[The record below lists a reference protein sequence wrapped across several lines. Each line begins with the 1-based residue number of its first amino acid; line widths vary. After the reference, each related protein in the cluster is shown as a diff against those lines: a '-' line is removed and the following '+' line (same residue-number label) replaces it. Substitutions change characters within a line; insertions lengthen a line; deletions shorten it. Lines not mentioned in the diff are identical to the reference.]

1 MSAKT
6 TSPEELQVGKCYDV
20 TTSRGGESRR
30 VRGRFVGVGGW
41 LWPSTAGADAGEIL
55 TFVVSEPPP
64 HEHML
69 IHAADFVEAIELT
82 A

>member
-1 MSAKT
+1 MSITA

-20 TTSRGGESRR
+20 TTSRGGESKS

-41 LWPSTAGADAGEIL
+41 LWPSSAGADAGEIL

-64 HEHML
+64 HAHML
-69 IHAADFVEAIELT
+69 IHVSDFVEATEFT
-82 A
+82 V